1 MSTSLKS
8 PAPATGSAAP
18 REANTG
24 DTTVSARPLTIVLA
38 GNPNAGKTS
47 LFNALTGLRQKV
59 ANYPGVTVER
69 KEGHWQLAPELPPAL
84 LIDLPGLYSLDANSI
99 DEQIARDVITGRLA
113 SVPRPDCIIAVVDAT
128 NLERNLY
135 LATQLLET
143 GRPLVVALTMIDLAE
158 RHKLEIDAAR
168 LSIEFGV
175 AVVPVVAKQRQGL
188 DALAEAVLD
197 AAHSVAPHATT
208 WRLSADAERE
218 LRALAAQNLKTGGN
232 GNNHGDAANIAAE
245 AETDANVRR
254 YDALVELYAEELP
267 EAAERQ
273 AAVAA
278 ARARLA
284 EKNPR
289 WWQEPLL
296 ARYNWIEGVARRTV
310 RDHKPG
316 RTRRTDR
323 IDRFVTHKFFGP
335 LILVVVMLVILQTIF
350 SWAQL
355 PMDLIDGGFGRLGEL
370 VRNTIPPGLLTD
382 LLVDGVI
389 AGVGGV
395 LVFLPQILLLF
406 FFISLLE
413 DSGYMARAAFLMDR
427 LMRGVGLH
435 GKAFMPLL
443 SSFACAI
450 PGIMATRTIENPKDR
465 LATILIAPFMS
476 CSARL
481 PVYTLMIAAFF
492 SRGEKVFGVLSVG
505 VLIIMA
511 MYLLGV
517 AVAVAVAWILKH
529 TILKSPPPPLV
540 LELPPY
546 RMPNPVNVLQT
557 IRTRAWMFVRRAGTV
572 ILAISILLWALV
584 TFPRMN
590 AVAGDARSDDA
601 AATATT
607 TSGSTT
613 TTADTDA
620 TTKTGRPAT
629 TGGATTSAP
638 DERTTTAEREESVQ
652 PAAGA
657 SNVAEAVDGDAGE
670 QIRQSYAGRLGRLIE
685 PAIAPLG
692 FDWKMGIGLIASFAA
707 RETLVSTLSIVY
719 NVGEEA
725 TEESSSL
732 IEAVRGAR
740 RPDGAPAWTPLVA
753 VSMMVFFVL
762 ACQCMSTIAIVRRET
777 NSWRWPLF
785 MVAYMLVLAYVASFI
800 TYQGGRLLG
809 FS

>member
-1 MSTSLKS
+1 MSTTLKS
-8 PAPATGSAAP
+8 SSTAVETVATQADDAP
-18 REANTG
+18 
-24 DTTVSARPLTIVLA
+24 ARPLTVALA

-69 KEGHWQLAPELPPAL
+69 KEGQWQIAPSLPPSQ

-113 SVPRPDCIIAVVDAT
+113 SVPMPDCIIAVVDAT

-143 GRPLVVALTMIDLAE
+143 GRPLVVALTMIDLAK

-168 LSIEFGV
+168 LSDALGV
-175 AVVPVVAKQRQGL
+175 PVVPVIATQHEGL
-188 DALAEAVLD
+188 DALAEAVLS
-197 AAHSVAPHATT
+197 AAQAAPPVAGWH
-208 WRLSADAERE
+208 LSAEAERE
-218 LRALAAQNLKTGGN
+218 LDALAALDVPADGGDDDGAQAN
-232 GNNHGDAANIAAE
+232 TTTDAA
-245 AETDANVRR
+245 TDARARR
-254 YDALVELYAEELP
+254 YGALVELYAEELP
-267 EAAERQ
+267 EASERQ
-273 AAVAA
+273 AAVTS

-284 EKNPR
+284 EGNSR

-310 RDHKPG
+310 RDHRPG

-323 IDRFVTHKFFGP
+323 IDHFVTHKFFGP
-335 LILVVVMLVILQTIF
+335 LILLAVMLLILQTIF

-355 PMDLIDGGFGRLGEL
+355 PMDLIDGGFGRLGAL
-370 VRNTIPPGLLTD
+370 VRGALQPGLLTD
-382 LLVDGVI
+382 LLVDGVV

-450 PGIMATRTIENPKDR
+450 PGVMATRTIENPKDR

-492 SRGEKVFGVLSVG
+492 SGEEKLLGVLSVG
-505 VLIIMA
+505 VVIIMA
-511 MYLLGV
+511 MYLLGI
-517 AVAVAVAWILKH
+517 AVAVAVAWVLKH

-546 RMPNPVNVLQT
+546 RMPNPFNVLQT
-557 IRTRAWMFVRRAGTV
+557 IRARSWMFIRRAGTV

-584 TFPRMN
+584 TFPRTN
-590 AVAGDARSDDA
+590 TTAGRAGGDGAAVTATDA
-601 AATATT
+601 AAGTAN
-607 TSGSTT
+607 
-613 TTADTDA
+613 A
-620 TTKTGRPAT
+620 P
-629 TGGATTSAP
+629 GASEP
-638 DERTTTAEREESVQ
+638 TAERVETVQ

-719 NVGEEA
+719 NIGEDA
-725 TEESSSL
+725 TEESASL

-740 RPDGAPAWTPLVA
+740 RADGSPAWTPLVA

-777 NSWRWPLF
+777 NSWRWPIF
-785 MVAYMLVLAYVASFI
+785 MVSYMLVLAYAGSFI